1 MERRGVYRK
10 GSAGHPRNVNSYQIA
25 RQKFK
30 KWRFPLTA
38 LLAFALIFGTVP
50 GTGEM
55 FQTSL
60 LTANER
66 EALLK
71 VAPEQARKT
80 ILNEL
85 RYFVDDC
92 KKYKITQCNEKGE
105 LVINDVVN
113 SGDDVFAT
121 LDGVERFIAQFEGVV
136 AQAVCKYELSANVE
150 NAKTLQKSVSD
161 FVSRY
166 GESFTTQKLKD
177 GEADLGRAVSGL
189 SSFVDSCFK

>member
-10 GSAGHPRNVNSYQIA
+10 GSAGHPRNVNSYQIT

-50 GTGEM
+50 GTGEV

-60 LTANER
+60 LTASER
-66 EALLK
+66 EALVT

-92 KKYKITQCNEKGE
+92 KKYKITECSEKGE

-113 SGDDVFAT
+113 SGDDVLAT
-121 LDGVERFIAQFEGVV
+121 LDGVEHFVAEFEGVV
-136 AQAVCKYELSANVE
+136 AQAVCKYELSAKVE
-150 NAKTLQKSVSD
+150 NAKALQKSVSD
-161 FVSRY
+161 FTSRY
-166 GESFTTQKLKD
+166 GESFTNSQLTV
-177 GEADLGRAVSGL
+177 GAADLNKAVSGL
-189 SSFVDSCFK
+189 SAFVDSCFK